1 MIKVASMNRFLS
13 LFVILAPLF
22 GATVDLR
29 DAVVVVRPGAL
40 PNAEKTAATVLVEEI
55 EKRTGVRLNTS
66 TKWPED
72 KPAIA
77 ITSTGS
83 SVTKPEGYRLVVDQS
98 KAQVAVRIMGADPR
112 GALFGVGN
120 FLRVADFARG
130 KVSINSPLDIATAPK
145 DPIRG
150 HQLGYRTQA
159 NSYDAWSP
167 QQFEQYIRELTFF
180 GANSI
185 EGIPFQDERP
195 TPVMKFSRREMNR
208 AIGEICDRYGLDY
221 WVWVPADFDLN
232 DNAKRANLL
241 GRSDEFFKDTPE
253 LTGIFFPGGDPG
265 KNSPELVL
273 PFLEEMAKHLLPV
286 HPKAKIWMSM
296 QMFSKAQQEFV
307 YQYIERETPKWFGGL
322 VGGPSSAPLA
332 ELRARLGRQY
342 LVRDYPDITHNKLSQ
357 YEVPEWDPAYARTLG
372 REAINPRPA
381 EYAAIHN
388 RTAVY
393 TNGFISYSDGA
404 HDDVNKSIWSALAW
418 DPSRNI
424 RDILMEYA
432 RVYFDSSIG
441 EKAADGILALERNWR
456 GPLAFNGA
464 VEGTLL
470 QWLQMEKM
478 APQLE
483 TNWRWQMCLLRANY
497 DAYDRRRL
505 IYETKLEDE
514 VNAILLEAPKKGA
527 ERSIQ
532 DATAV
537 LYRGVDVS
545 PAPDLRDRI
554 VDLCGKLFKSI
565 GLQSSVEQYY
575 ASDAQRGAV
584 LDFIATPLNN
594 RWWLEDQFKEIR
606 GLNTEADKTAR
617 LVAIAKWEHPGPG
630 SFYDNPGDFSKAPH
644 VLPEVSP
651 GRTFWWWDQG
661 RSRARITW
669 QVTRFPREMAYDG
682 LDPNA
687 KYVVRTT
694 GAGQSNLRINGE
706 RVMPAIDGSKMGE
719 FKEFPVDPKFLKTAR
734 IVLAWDKPVGE
745 ENLNWRDKSRLA
757 EVWLLKKD

>member
-1 MIKVASMNRFLS
+1 MFAFS
-13 LFVILAPLF
+13 F
-22 GATVDLR
+22 GTSVFCATIDLR
-29 DAVVVVRPGAL
+29 EAVVVVRPGVL

-55 EKRTGVRLNTS
+55 EKRTGVHLNTS
-66 TKWPED
+66 STWPAD
-72 KPAIA
+72 KPVIA

-83 SVTKPEGYRLVVDQS
+83 AVAKPEGYRLFVDQS
-98 KAQVAVRIMGADPR
+98 KAQVAVRIMGADAR

-120 FLRVADFARG
+120 FLRIAELAKGRISV
-130 KVSINSPLDIATAPK
+130 NSPLDIATAPK

-159 NSYDAWSP
+159 NSYDAWTP

-208 AIGEICDRYGLDY
+208 AIGEICNRYGLDY

-232 DNAKRANLL
+232 DQPKRANLL
-241 GRSDEFFKDTPE
+241 VRSDEFFKDTPE

-273 PFLEEMAKHLLPV
+273 PFLEELSKHLLPL

-296 QMFSKAQQEFV
+296 QQFSKAQQDFV
-307 YQYIERETPKWFGGL
+307 YQYLERESPKWFGGL

-332 ELRARLGRQY
+332 ELRARLGKQY
-342 LVRDYPDITHNKLSQ
+342 MVRDYPDITHNKLSQ

-372 REAINPRPA
+372 REAINPRAA

-388 RTAVY
+388 RTAVF
-393 TNGFISYSDGA
+393 TDGFISYSDGA
-404 HDDVNKSIWSALAW
+404 HDDVNKAVWSALAW
-418 DPSRNI
+418 DPSRNV
-424 RDILMEYA
+424 RDILIEYA
-432 RVYFDSSIG
+432 RVYFDSSLG

-456 GPLAFNGA
+456 GPLVFNGA

-470 QWLQMEKM
+470 QWQQMEKM
-478 APQLE
+478 APQLDS
-483 TNWRWQMCLLRANY
+483 NWRWQMCLLRANY

-505 IYETKLEDE
+505 IYESKLEDE
-514 VNAILLEAPKKGA
+514 VNAILLEAPKNGA
-527 ERSIQ
+527 ERAIQ

-537 LYRGVDVS
+537 LYRGVDHS
-545 PAPDLRDRI
+545 AAPELRARI
-554 VDLCGKLFKSI
+554 VDLCARLFASI

-575 ASDAQRGAV
+575 ASDPQRGAV
-584 LDFIATPLNN
+584 LDFIDTPLNN
-594 RWWLEDQFKEIR
+594 RWWLEDRFKEIR
-606 GLNTEADKTAR
+606 ALQNEADKAAA

-630 SFYDNPGDFSKAPH
+630 SFYDHPGDFSKSPH
-644 VLPEVSP
+644 VLPEVAP

-669 QVTRFPREMAYDG
+669 QVTRFPKEMAYDG

-687 KYVVRTT
+687 KYLVRTT
-694 GAGQSNLRINGE
+694 GAGQGNLRINGE
-706 RVMPAIDGSKMGE
+706 RVTPAVDGSKMGE
-719 FKEFPVDPKFLKTAR
+719 FKEFPVDSKFLKAGR
-734 IVLAWDKPVGE
+734 IVLTWDKAVGE

-757 EVWLLKKD
+757 EVWLLKK

>member
-1 MIKVASMNRFLS
+1 MIS
-13 LFVILAPLF
+13 APVF
-22 GATVDLR
+22 GATIDLR
-29 DAVVVVRPGAL
+29 DAVVVVRPGVL
-40 PNAEKTAATVLVEEI
+40 PNAEKTAAAVLVEEV

-66 TKWPED
+66 TQWPDD
-72 KPAIA
+72 KPVIA

-83 SVTKPEGYRLVVDQS
+83 PVTKPEGYRLFVDQS
-98 KAQVAVRIMGADPR
+98 KAQIAVRIMGADPR

-120 FLRVADFARG
+120 FLRVADFAKG
-130 KVSINSPLDIATAPK
+130 QISISSPLDIATAPK

-159 NSYDAWSP
+159 NSYDAWTP

-208 AIGEICDRYGLDY
+208 AMGEICYRYGLDY
-221 WVWVPADFDLN
+221 WVWIPADFDLN
-232 DNAKRANLL
+232 DQAKRANLL
-241 GRSDEFFKDTPE
+241 ARSDEFFKDTPE

-273 PFLEEMAKHLLPV
+273 PFLGELAQHLLPV

-296 QMFSKAQQEFV
+296 QMFSKAQQEYV
-307 YQYIERETPKWFGGL
+307 YQYLARESPKWFGGL

-332 ELRARLGRQY
+332 ELRARLGKQY
-342 LVRDYPDITHNKLSQ
+342 MVRDYPDITHNKLSQ

-393 TNGFISYSDGA
+393 TDGFISYSDGA
-404 HDDVNKSIWSALAW
+404 HDDVNKAVWSALAW
-418 DPSRNI
+418 DPSRDV
-424 RDILMEYA
+424 RDILIEYA
-432 RVYFDSSIG
+432 RVYFGSGIG

-456 GPLAFNGA
+456 GPLVFNGA

-470 QWLQMEKM
+470 QWQQMEKT

-505 IYETKLEDE
+505 IYESKLEDQ
-514 VNAILLEAPKKGA
+514 VNGILLEAPKKGS

-545 PAPDLRDRI
+545 AAPDLRDRI
-554 VDLCGKLFKSI
+554 VDLCAKLFKSI

-606 GLNTEADKTAR
+606 ALNTEADKIAR
-617 LVAIAKWEHPGPG
+617 LVAIARWEHPGPG

-644 VLPEVSP
+644 VLPEAAP

-706 RVMPAIDGSKMGE
+706 RVMPTVDGSKMGE
-719 FKEFPVDPKFLKTAR
+719 FKEFPVDPKFLKTSR
-734 IVLAWDKPVGE
+734 IVLTWDKPVGE
-745 ENLNWRDKSRLA
+745 ENLNWRDKSRLS
-757 EVWLLKKD
+757 EVWLLKKNEHE

>member
-1 MIKVASMNRFLS
+1 MIS
-13 LFVILAPLF
+13 APVF
-22 GATVDLR
+22 GATIDLR
-29 DAVVVVRPGAL
+29 DAVVVVRPGVL
-40 PNAEKTAATVLVEEI
+40 PNAEKTAAAVLVEEV

-66 TKWPED
+66 TQWPDD
-72 KPAIA
+72 KPVIA

-83 SVTKPEGYRLVVDQS
+83 PVTKPEGYRLFVDQS
-98 KAQVAVRIMGADPR
+98 KAQIAVRIMGADPR

-120 FLRVADFARG
+120 FLRVADFAKG
-130 KVSINSPLDIATAPK
+130 QISISSPLDIATAPK

-159 NSYDAWSP
+159 NSYDAWTP

-208 AIGEICDRYGLDY
+208 AMGEICYRYGLDY
-221 WVWVPADFDLN
+221 WVWIPADFDLN
-232 DNAKRANLL
+232 DQAKRANLL
-241 GRSDEFFKDTPE
+241 ARSDEFFKDTPE

-273 PFLEEMAKHLLPV
+273 PFLGELAQHLLPV

-296 QMFSKAQQEFV
+296 QMFSKAQQEYV
-307 YQYIERETPKWFGGL
+307 YQYLARESPKWFGGL

-332 ELRARLGRQY
+332 ELRARLGKQY
-342 LVRDYPDITHNKLSQ
+342 MVRDYPDITHNKLSQ

-393 TNGFISYSDGA
+393 TDGFISYSDGA
-404 HDDVNKSIWSALAW
+404 HDDVNKAVWSALAW
-418 DPSRNI
+418 DPSRDV
-424 RDILMEYA
+424 RDILIEYA
-432 RVYFDSSIG
+432 RVYFGSGIG

-456 GPLAFNGA
+456 GPLVFNGA

-470 QWLQMEKM
+470 QWQQMEKT

-505 IYETKLEDE
+505 IYESKLEDQ
-514 VNAILLEAPKKGA
+514 VNGILLEAPKKGS

-545 PAPDLRDRI
+545 AAPDLRDRI
-554 VDLCGKLFKSI
+554 VDLCAKLFKSI

-606 GLNTEADKTAR
+606 ALNTEADKIAR
-617 LVAIAKWEHPGPG
+617 LVAIARWEHPGPG

-644 VLPEVSP
+644 VLPEAAP

-706 RVMPAIDGSKMGE
+706 RVMPTVDGSKMGE
-719 FKEFPVDPKFLKTAR
+719 FKEFPVDPKFLKTSR
-734 IVLAWDKPVGE
+734 IVLTWDKPVGE

-757 EVWLLKKD
+757 EVWLLKKDEHQ

>member
-1 MIKVASMNRFLS
+1 M
-13 LFVILAPLF
+13 ILAPLF
-22 GATVDLR
+22 GATIDLR
-29 DAVVVVRPGAL
+29 DAVVVVGPGVL
-40 PNAEKTAATVLVEEI
+40 PNAEKTAATILVEEI

-66 TKWPED
+66 TNWPND
-72 KPAIA
+72 RPVIA

-83 SVTKPEGYRLVVDQS
+83 SVTKPEGYHLFIDQR

-120 FLRVADFARG
+120 FLRVADFAKGR
-130 KVSINSPLDIATAPK
+130 VSIDSPLDIATAPK
-145 DPIRG
+145 DRIRG

-195 TPVMKFSRREMNR
+195 TPMMKFSRREMNR
-208 AIGEICDRYGLDY
+208 AIGEICNRYGLDY

-232 DNAKRANLL
+232 DKAKRANLL
-241 GRSDEFFKDTPE
+241 ARSDEFFKDTPE

-273 PFLEEMAKHLLPV
+273 PFLEEMAKHLQPV
-286 HPKAKIWMSM
+286 RPKAKIWMSM

-307 YQYIERETPKWFGGL
+307 YQYLERESPKWFGGL

-332 ELRARLGRQY
+332 ELRARLGKQY
-342 LVRDYPDITHNKLSQ
+342 MVRDYPDITHNKLSQ

-372 REAINPRPA
+372 REAVNPRPA

-388 RTAVY
+388 RTAAY
-393 TNGFISYSDGA
+393 TDGFISYSDGA
-404 HDDVNKSIWSALAW
+404 HDDVNKTIWSALAW
-418 DPSRNI
+418 DPSRDI
-424 RDILMEYA
+424 RDILIEYA
-432 RVYFDSSIG
+432 RVYFDSGIG

-456 GPLAFNGA
+456 GPLVFNGA

-470 QWLQMEKM
+470 EWQQMEKT

-483 TNWRWQMCLLRANY
+483 TNWRWQMCLLRAYY
-497 DAYDRRRL
+497 DAYDRWRL
-505 IYETKLEDE
+505 IYESKLEDE
-514 VNAILLEAPKKGA
+514 VNAILLEAPKVGA
-527 ERSIQ
+527 DRSIQ
-532 DATAV
+532 DATAM
-537 LYRGVDVS
+537 LYRGVDHS
-545 PAPDLRDRI
+545 PAPSLRDRI
-554 VDLCGKLFKSI
+554 VGLCAKLFKSI

-606 GLNTEADKTAR
+606 ALNTEADKTAR

-630 SFYDNPGDFSKAPH
+630 SFYDNPGDFFKAPH
-644 VLPEVSP
+644 VLPEAAP

-669 QVTRFPREMAYDG
+669 QVTRFPKEMAYDG

-706 RVMPAIDGSKMGE
+706 RVMPTIDGSKMGE
-719 FKEFPVDPKFLKTAR
+719 FKEFPVDPKFLKTSR
-734 IVLAWDKPVGE
+734 IVLTWDKPTGE

-757 EVWLLKKD
+757 EVWLLRKDEH

>member
-1 MIKVASMNRFLS
+1 MKVFFSIL
-13 LFVILAPLF
+13 LVLAPAF
-22 GATVDLR
+22 GAVIDLR
-29 DAVVVVRPGAL
+29 DAVVVIRPGVL
-40 PNAEKTAATVLVEEI
+40 PKAEKTAAVMLVEEV
-55 EKRTGVRLNTS
+55 EKRTGVHLATS
-66 TKWPED
+66 STWPVD
-72 KPAIA
+72 KTVIA
-77 ITSTGS
+77 ITSGDST
-83 SVTKPEGYRLVVDQS
+83 VQKAEGYHLFVDQS
-98 KAQVAVRIMGADPR
+98 KAQVAVRIMGADAR

-120 FLRVADFARG
+120 FLRIADFA
-130 KVSINSPLDIATAPK
+130 KEKISITSPVDIATAPK

-159 NSYDAWSP
+159 NSYDAWTP

-180 GANSI
+180 GANSV

-221 WVWVPADFDLN
+221 WVWIPADFDLN
-232 DNAKRANLL
+232 DQMKRTDLL
-241 GRSDEFFKDTPE
+241 NRSTEFFKDTPE

-265 KNSPELVL
+265 KNPPELVL
-273 PFLEEMAKHLLPV
+273 PFLADMAKPLLAT

-296 QMFSKAQQEFV
+296 QMFSKPQQEFV
-307 YQYIERETPKWFGGL
+307 YQYIGRESPKWFGGL

-332 ELRARLGRQY
+332 ELRARLGKQY
-342 LVRDYPDITHNKLSQ
+342 MVRDYPDITHNKLAQ
-357 YEVPEWDPAYARTLG
+357 HEVPEWDPAYARTLG

-393 TNGFISYSDGA
+393 TDGFISYSDGA
-404 HDDVNKSIWSALAW
+404 HDDVNKTIWSALAW
-418 DPSRNI
+418 DPTRDV
-424 RDILMEYA
+424 RDILIEYA
-432 RVYFDSSIG
+432 RVYFESSAG

-456 GPLAFNGA
+456 GPLVFNGA

-470 QWLQMEKM
+470 QWQQMEKA

-483 TNWRWQMCLLRANY
+483 SNWRWQMCLLRANY

-505 IYETKLEDE
+505 IYESKLEDE
-514 VNAILLEAPKKGA
+514 VNAILIEAPKRGA
-527 ERSIQ
+527 ERSIV

-537 LYRGVDVS
+537 LYRGVDLS

-554 VDLCGKLFKSI
+554 TDLCAKLFKSI

-594 RWWLEDQFKEIR
+594 RWWLEDQFKEVR
-606 GLNTEADKTAR
+606 TLNTEADKTAR
-617 LVAIAKWEHPGPG
+617 LVAIAKWERPGPG
-630 SFYDNPGDFSKAPH
+630 SFYDNPGDFSKAPD
-644 VLPEVSP
+644 VLPETAP

-669 QVTRFPREMAYDG
+669 QVTRFPHEMAYDG

-706 RVMPAIDGSKMGE
+706 RVMPTIDGSKMGE
-719 FKEFPVDPKFLKTAR
+719 FKEFPVDPKFLKGGR
-734 IVLAWDKPVGE
+734 IVLTWDKATGE
-745 ENLNWRDKSRLA
+745 EHLNWREKSRLA
-757 EVWLLKKD
+757 EVWLLKEK

>member
-1 MIKVASMNRFLS
+1 MKRY
-13 LFVILAPLF
+13 ILGLTLLTPVF
-22 GATVDLR
+22 GAVIDLR

-40 PNAEKTAATVLVEEI
+40 PKAEKTAAIVLVEEI
-55 EKRTGVRLNTS
+55 EKRTGVHLQTS
-66 TKWPED
+66 SNWPENG
-72 KPAIA
+72 PVIA
-77 ITSTGS
+77 ITSVGS
-83 SVTKPEGYRLVVDQS
+83 SVTKREGYHLFVDQS
-98 KAQVAVRIMGADPR
+98 KAQVAVRIMGADAR
-112 GALFGVGN
+112 GALFGVGK
-120 FLRVADFARG
+120 FLRVADFG
-130 KVSINSPLDIATAPK
+130 KGTVRISSPLDVATAPK

-159 NSYDAWSP
+159 NSYDAWTP

-208 AIGEICDRYGLDY
+208 AIGEVCDRYGLDY
-221 WVWVPADFDLN
+221 WVWIPADFDLN
-232 DNAKRANLL
+232 DQKKRADLL
-241 GRSDEFFKDTPE
+241 ARSDEFFRDTPQ

-273 PFLEEMAKHLLPV
+273 PFLEDMAKRLLPV
-286 HPKAKIWMSM
+286 HPKAKLWMSM
-296 QMFSKAQQEFV
+296 QQFSKPQQEFV
-307 YQYIERETPKWFGGL
+307 YAYLARESPKWFGGL

-332 ELRARLGRQY
+332 ELRARLGKQY
-342 LVRDYPDITHNKLSQ
+342 MVRDYPDITHNKLAQ

-388 RTAVY
+388 RTAVF
-393 TNGFISYSDGA
+393 TDGFISYSDGA
-404 HDDVNKSIWSALAW
+404 HDDVNKAVWSALAW
-418 DPSRNI
+418 DPSLDV
-424 RDILMEYA
+424 RDILIEYA
-432 RVYFDSSIG
+432 RVYFESSVG
-441 EKAADGILALERNWR
+441 EKAADGLLALERNWR
-456 GPLAFNGA
+456 GPLLFNGA

-470 QWLQMEKM
+470 QWQQMEKA

-483 TNWRWQMCLLRANY
+483 SNWRWQMCLLRANY

-514 VNAILLEAPKKGA
+514 VNAILMQAPKRGA
-527 ERSIQ
+527 EQSIV

-537 LYRGVDVS
+537 LYKGVDIS
-545 PAPDLRDRI
+545 PAPDLRARI
-554 VDLCGKLFKSI
+554 IGLCAKLFQSI

-594 RWWLEDQFKEIR
+594 RWWLEDQFKAIR
-606 GLNTEADKTAR
+606 ALNTEADKAAR
-617 LVAIAKWEHPGPG
+617 LVALAKWEHPGPG
-630 SFYDNPGDFSKAPH
+630 SFYDNPGDLSKAPH
-644 VLPEVSP
+644 VLPEVAP
-651 GRTFWWWDQG
+651 GRTFWWWEQG

-669 QVTRFPREMAYDG
+669 QVTRFPREIAYDG

-706 RVMPAIDGSKMGE
+706 RVMPSVDGSKMGE
-719 FKEFPVDPKFLKTAR
+719 FKEFPVDPKFLKAGKV
-734 IVLAWDKPVGE
+734 VLTWDKATGE

>member
-1 MIKVASMNRFLS
+1 MNRYIPVLI
-13 LFVILAPLF
+13 ILGPLF
-22 GATVDLR
+22 GATIDLR

-55 EKRTGVRLNTS
+55 EKRTGVHLNTS
-66 TKWPED
+66 SQWPVD
-72 KPAIA
+72 KPVIA

-83 SVTKPEGYRLVVDQS
+83 SVTKPEGYHLFVDQS

-120 FLRVADFARG
+120 FLRVADFAKG
-130 KVSINSPLDIATAPK
+130 KVGIHSPLDIATAPK

-159 NSYDAWSP
+159 NSYDAWTP

-195 TPVMKFSRREMNR
+195 TPVMKFSRRKMNR
-208 AIGEICDRYGLDY
+208 AIGEICNRYGIDY
-221 WVWVPADFDLN
+221 WVWIPADFDLN
-232 DNAKRANLL
+232 DRAKRADLL
-241 GRSDEFFKDTPE
+241 ARSDEFFKDTPE

-273 PFLEEMAKHLLPV
+273 PFLEDMAKHLLPV

-296 QMFSKAQQEFV
+296 QMFSKPQQEFV
-307 YQYIERETPKWFGGL
+307 YRYIERESPKWFGGL

-332 ELRARLGRQY
+332 ELRARLGKQY
-342 LVRDYPDITHNKLSQ
+342 RVRDYPDITHNKLSQ
-357 YEVPEWDPAYARTLG
+357 HEVPEWDPAYARTLG

-381 EYAAIHN
+381 EFAAIHN

-393 TNGFISYSDGA
+393 TDGFISYSDGA
-404 HDDVNKSIWSALAW
+404 HDDVNKTIWSALAW
-418 DPSRNI
+418 DPSRDV
-424 RDILMEYA
+424 RDILIEYA
-432 RVYFDSSIG
+432 RVYFDTGVG

-456 GPLAFNGA
+456 GPLIFNGA

-470 QWLQMEKM
+470 QWQQMEKT

-483 TNWRWQMCLLRANY
+483 SNWRWQMCLLRANY

-514 VNAILLEAPKKGA
+514 VNAILVEAPKRGA
-527 ERSIQ
+527 ERSIV

-537 LYRGVDVS
+537 LYRGIDLS

-554 VDLCGKLFKSI
+554 IDLCAKLFKSI

-594 RWWLEDQFKEIR
+594 RWWLEDQFKEVR
-606 GLNTEADKTAR
+606 ALTTEADKTAR

-644 VLPEVSP
+644 VLPEVAP
-651 GRTFWWWDQG
+651 GRTFWWWGQG

-669 QVTRFPREMAYDG
+669 QVTRFPHEMAYDG

-706 RVMPAIDGSKMGE
+706 RVTPTIDGSKMGE
-719 FKEFPVDPKFLKTAR
+719 FKEFSVDPKFLKTSR
-734 IVLAWDKPVGE
+734 IVLTWDKPVGE

-757 EVWLLKKD
+757 EVWLLKKDE